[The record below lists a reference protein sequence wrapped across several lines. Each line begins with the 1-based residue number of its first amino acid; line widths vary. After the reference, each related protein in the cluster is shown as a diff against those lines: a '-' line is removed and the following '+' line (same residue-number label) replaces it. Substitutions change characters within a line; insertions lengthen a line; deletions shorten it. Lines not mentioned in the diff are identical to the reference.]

1 MRAYVEIPIAPKFL
15 STQQSSQSGKK
26 MRARPTVVLH
36 GNKDSTEIDEDDL
49 GGFGPE
55 EDSPHRP
62 GKTGLSMT
70 EAGTSSAKRTGDR
83 DDRGSTSITP
93 CYLTTNNF
101 AHTAPLEKLITLL
114 EDIFEAEDSLPVDV
128 DQECLQAD
136 FFSPLTA
143 EPSRPQL
150 HPNLVRKLS
159 KLISQVARPMK
170 RLRSSTATVHTPYN
184 SGLCGI
190 ADVETTILSRVL
202 KILERSVRAGE
213 DLDPFK
219 TDKPLDMRASVSPSK
234 RSKVSAKKPISD
246 QQLQSQTL
254 VGGEPQADASADP
267 AELPSVTSA
276 DLDILTRTLEI
287 ARDSILAADCCIALL
302 SADRLPKQVYSEEL
316 ITACLGAVKNQLDRI
331 VYPFVES
338 SDNSALLQHVSRHEK
353 AHRAQIAEVF
363 QVLTSVLPRINNL
376 VCADTVTMSDSIII
390 QGVYIAIGPFFVTEA
405 GASDSKGKKES
416 FVMNTLGQTAM
427 RGLRMEALS
436 LIRSVSFISVVD
448 AAFIIWEIL
457 QIFANH
463 EEQRPWIIEEIL
475 SSLIKLSD
483 TKQKA
488 GQFRYER

>member
-1 MRAYVEIPIAPKFL
+1 
-15 STQQSSQSGKK
+15 
-26 MRARPTVVLH
+26 
-36 GNKDSTEIDEDDL
+36 
-49 GGFGPE
+49 
-55 EDSPHRP
+55 
-62 GKTGLSMT
+62 MT
-70 EAGTSSAKRTGDR
+70 EVVDLLLETH
-83 DDRGSTSITP
+83 P
-93 CYLTTNNF
+93 NFPTTNYF
-101 AHTAPLEKLITLL
+101 THTVPLEKLITLL

-128 DQECLQAD
+128 DQEFLQAD

-143 EPSRPQL
+143 DPSRPQL

-170 RLRSSTATVHTPYN
+170 RLRSSTVTALTPFA
-184 SGLCGI
+184 SGPCSI
-190 ADVETTILSRVL
+190 ADVETRILSRIL

-219 TDKPLDMRASVSPSK
+219 ADKPPDMRASASPSK
-234 RSKVSAKKPISD
+234 KSKVSVSKKPTSD
-246 QQLQSQTL
+246 HQLQSQTL
-254 VGGEPQADASADP
+254 VGGELQTDASTDL
-267 AELPSVTSA
+267 AEPPSVTNA
-276 DLDILTRTLEI
+276 DLNTLARTLEI

-338 SDNSALLQHVSRHEK
+338 SDNSTLLQHVSRHGK
-353 AHRAQIAEVF
+353 AHRGQIAEVF
-363 QVLTSVLPRINNL
+363 QVLTSVLPRVNNL

-416 FVMNTLGQTAM
+416 YVMNTLGQTAM

-448 AAFIIWEIL
+448 FVFIFL
-457 QIFANH
+457 RFF
-463 EEQRPWIIEEIL
+463 P
-475 SSLIKLSD
+475 
-483 TKQKA
+483 
-488 GQFRYER
+488 